1 MCRTCQ
7 CYHIEV
13 ERIQGSGMRPAQLC
27 LILCWAPCR
36 KLDLAWVEI
45 VCNHLRA
52 AQQRAEGN
60 PSQAFQLYTAQ
71 GQKTNSKFIWQ
82 QCPAVA
88 QPGCSCSSELG

>member
-1 MCRTCQ
+1 MCRSCIDAKDALVGLA
-7 CYHIEV
+7 YAEA
-13 ERIQGSGMRPAQLC
+13 MRPAHLYR
-27 LILCWAPCR
+27 ILCWTPCR

-71 GQKTNSKFIWQ
+71 GQ
-82 QCPAVA
+82 
-88 QPGCSCSSELG
+88 GG